1 MFFELIGTIIAG
13 AAAALL
19 VWAINRAL
27 KGRLPNWLVP
37 AAAGAAMLLATISSE
52 YSWYTRTAA
61 TLPAGMEIAQTVEEK
76 AFYRPWTYA
85 RPYVSRF
92 VAVDYAGARSHPDIE
107 GQRIVDL
114 LFYGRWARMA
124 QVPVL
129 FDCVAGRSAD
139 IVDGIEFGENGSIT
153 NANWRVLAG
162 DDPILKAACRET

>member
-52 YSWYTRTAA
+52 YSWYKRTAA

-114 LFYGRWARMA
+114 LF
-124 QVPVL
+124 
-129 FDCVAGRSAD
+129 
-139 IVDGIEFGENGSIT
+139 
-153 NANWRVLAG
+153 
-162 DDPILKAACRET
+162 